1 MSIGIYN
8 IDDYIN
14 NTEIDFNEKKNE
26 FIRKLIRDYSKGD
39 VYDKV
44 VQALS
49 KDYKEYDLEISHE
62 SSLIDYNFLKK

>member
-26 FIRKLIRDYSKGD
+26 FIRKLIRDFKD
-39 VYDKV
+39 PMDNELLPCTVYTVDE
-44 VQALS
+44 
-49 KDYKEYDLEISHE
+49 D
-62 SSLIDYNFLKK
+62 F